1 MIKNENDFLGVLISN
16 MDEDCCVSVYTM
28 ERATGLTT
36 IQCGDILNSLC
47 EKKHLQIMDTVT
59 IRVTQLGLMAY
70 ISPKK
75 RLLRWIASFCL
86 FTIKEGIVFALGVV
100 SGLLV
105 AYFSRILGLG

>member
-1 MIKNENDFLGVLISN
+1 MVKSENQFLGILISH
-16 MDEDCCVSVYTM
+16 MDADCCISVYEI
-28 ERATGLTT
+28 ERLTGLNTLQLSDLLST
-36 IQCGDILNSLC
+36 LC
-47 EKKHLQIMDTVT
+47 ERKYLQIMDTVT

-75 RLLRWIASFCL
+75 RLLQWIASFCL